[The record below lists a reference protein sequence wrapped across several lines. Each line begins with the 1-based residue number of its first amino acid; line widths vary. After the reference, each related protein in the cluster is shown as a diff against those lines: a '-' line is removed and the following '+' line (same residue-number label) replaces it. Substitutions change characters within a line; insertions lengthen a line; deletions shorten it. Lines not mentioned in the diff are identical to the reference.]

1 MKKKLFIISRE
12 DDKALEI
19 ALSSKRGD
27 IFLLQDA
34 VYYLIKN
41 SKIVDR
47 LRETVNTDKK
57 IFAFES
63 EVIKRGISEKLF
75 AGVDLLTYDTF
86 VDILFDGYTVINL

>member
-1 MKKKLFIISRE
+1 MKNRLFIISRQ

-41 SKIVDR
+41 LKIVDR
-47 LRETVNTDKK
+47 LEESLNTDKK
-57 IFAFES
+57 IFALES

-75 AGVDLLTYDTF
+75 AGVDLLTYDTL
-86 VDILFDGYTVINL
+86 VEILFDGYTVINL